1 MRNQLH
7 GLLLATLTVTLW
19 TCGPWNTASAQV
31 DAPSKG
37 QAPDEQEHSDA
48 AAIAPRARVAA
59 KESKP
64 TFRVELKLYSI
75 RLGQPP
81 GDIQYFSNGG
91 ALVAGR
97 KKIEEALKNPVG
109 VVFEDTHIREIL
121 EFVTDT
127 YQINLIVDAR
137 VIRPSKSDDPDQ
149 AADLPDAEYVTDGI
163 ISYLN
168 LKNVSLRQALKAI
181 LRPLGLDYSVES
193 SFIWISTP
201 EKIASESF
209 GFFYRPSSI
218 FTFRQEG
225 AYVFHNKETLL
236 LGRPELSWSGRS
248 EPANRSIVRLASS
261 TLIAREGQ
269 YAEIRVGDSTPI
281 QYFEPLKTE
290 AGVAFRLRTSD
301 EKTGFTASVIV
312 SSLEDPQEVDV
323 QLSVSVGIVGERSPL
338 DGVFLNVGKPSV
350 VRSEH
355 SDTYRTPLGKWA
367 SLLGSTDTNSALLL
381 LLKVSPAG
389 DSPEGAV
396 EHASQTDIEEE
407 ATQYVVEV
415 KFVRYRGR
423 LNEERLKS
431 KVAGSDARRVALN
444 AFRLL
449 DGILPLRR
457 KDVDFTDPKT
467 LIGIP
472 KLRGFEL
479 MSAPRITIFGNKSW
493 AGENTK
499 DKLVFKSDSPLAEM
513 DFERAIRIL
522 TPENDHLQ
530 ISIDHLTG
538 RRLLVQSMTN
548 TETRNVNGTTVEE
561 TKFYEAN
568 TEILLALGVDD
579 SNEAGPPMLVIYSQ
593 VRVKKGWLN
602 GIAKNRDDASAG
614 LSFIDYQDRIE
625 IREGEW
631 VVYLASPS
639 KEEHYITFISVKKKT
654 SERKH
659 P

>member
-1 MRNQLH
+1 MRNQIH
-7 GLLLATLTVTLW
+7 GLSLSLLTAVLWMCNPSLTV
-19 TCGPWNTASAQV
+19 SAQV
-31 DAPSKG
+31 DGPSEVQVPEG
-37 QAPDEQEHSDA
+37 QRPSDNA
-48 AAIAPRARVAA
+48 TVAPRVRVAA
-59 KESKP
+59 KDPKP
-64 TFRVELKLYSI
+64 TYRVDLKLYSI
-75 RLGQPP
+75 RLGQSPA
-81 GDIQYFSNGG
+81 DIQYYSDGA

-97 KKIEEALKNPVG
+97 KKIEEILKELVG
-109 VVFEDTHIREIL
+109 VVFDEIHL
-121 EFVTDT
+121 RDICDFIAKT
-127 YQINLIVDAR
+127 YEINLILDNR
-137 VIRPSKSDDPDQ
+137 VIRPRKAKDPGG
-149 AADLPDAEYVTDGI
+149 AADPPDTAYVTDGI
-163 ISYLN
+163 ISYVN
-168 LKNVSLRQALKAI
+168 LKNVSLKQTLQAI

-218 FTFRQEG
+218 FTFHQEG
-225 AYVFHNKETLL
+225 AYVFHDEETVL
-236 LGRPELSWSGRS
+236 LGKPELRWSGRS
-248 EPANRSIVRLASS
+248 EPAIRSIVRLASS

-355 SDTYRTPLGKWA
+355 SDTHRTPLGKWA
-367 SLLGSTDTNSALLL
+367 SLLGSADTNSALLL

-548 TETRNVNGTTVEE
+548 TETRDVNGTTVEE

-639 KEEHYITFISVKKKT
+639 KEEHYLTLISVKKKS
-654 SERKH
+654 SER
-659 P
+659 